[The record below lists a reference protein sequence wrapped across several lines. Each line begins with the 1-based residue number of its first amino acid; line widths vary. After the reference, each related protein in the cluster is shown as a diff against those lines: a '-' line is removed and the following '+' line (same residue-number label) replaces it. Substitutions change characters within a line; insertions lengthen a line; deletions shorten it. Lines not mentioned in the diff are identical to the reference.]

1 VTDRRRRPL
10 DPRKGFPQLAIS
22 FFLLSMVFA
31 EAGCGRMPRVIVLTD
46 PLSAEEHMELGVAYE
61 RNGEFDLA
69 IREYERAL
77 RKEKGFFQARVNL
90 GNVWLG
96 KKEYEKARKEYRNAL
111 AIRPGDPE
119 ATNNLAWTAILSG
132 EQREEAEER
141 MEAVLSRPENRSAI
155 LYDTIGVLRMRL
167 GKLAA
172 AEEAFTEAERLCLEA
187 DGEGCSQEILR
198 EIRDHRS
205 EKEGRI
211 PSSAP
216 PPLVQ

>member
-1 VTDRRRRPL
+1 VTGRKRRPL
-10 DPRKGFPQLAIS
+10 DPRKGIPWLALS
-22 FFLLSMVFA
+22 SFLLSLVLA
-31 EAGCGRMPRVIVLTD
+31 EAGCGRMPRIIVLTD
-46 PLSAEEHMELGVAYE
+46 PLSAEEHMELGVVYE

-90 GNVWLG
+90 GNVWL
-96 KKEYEKARKEYRNAL
+96 KKNEYEKAREEYRNAL

-155 LYDTIGVLRMRL
+155 LYDTIGVLRTRL
-167 GKLAA
+167 GKSAA
-172 AEEAFTEAERLCLEA
+172 AKEAFTEAERLCLEA
-187 DGEGCSQEILR
+187 EGDGCSREILR

-205 EKEGRI
+205 EWERRF
-211 PSSAP
+211 PSPAP
-216 PPLVQ
+216 SPLVQ

>member
-1 VTDRRRRPL
+1 VTGRGRRPFIH
-10 DPRKGFPQLAIS
+10 RIGFPWFALP
-22 FFLLSMVFA
+22 FFLLFVVLA
-31 EAGCGRMPRVIVLTD
+31 EAGCGRMPRIIVLTD
-46 PLSAEEHMELGVAYE
+46 PLSAEEHIELGVAYE

-77 RKEKGFFQARVNL
+77 RKDKRFFQARVNL
-90 GNVWLG
+90 GNVWLA
-96 KKEYEKARKEYRNAL
+96 KKEYGKASKEYRNAL

-119 ATNNLAWTAILSG
+119 ATNNLAWAAIHSG
-132 EQREEAEER
+132 EQREEAEEK
-141 MEAVLSRPENRSAI
+141 MEAVLSRPENRSAT
-155 LYDTIGVLRMRL
+155 LYDTLGVLRTRL

-187 DGEGCSQEILR
+187 EGDGCSQEILR
-198 EIRDHRS
+198 EIRDHSS
-205 EKEGRI
+205 EGEGRI